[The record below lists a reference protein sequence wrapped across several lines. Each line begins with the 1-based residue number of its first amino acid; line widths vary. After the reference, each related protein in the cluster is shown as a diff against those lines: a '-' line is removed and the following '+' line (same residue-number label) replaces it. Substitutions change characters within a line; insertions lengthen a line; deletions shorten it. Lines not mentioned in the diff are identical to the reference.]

1 VEAGNVKLPLDEDV
15 VASGNWNDGFSWV
28 VSTTL
33 VAVEGREPFEN
44 AEVPELSNPFELSC
58 VLV

>member
-1 VEAGNVKLPLDEDV
+1 MKLPLDEDV
-15 VASGNWNDGFSWV
+15 VASGNWNDGFSWF